1 MECNGSLDEPKPCLY
16 RAITASAS
24 IIETKRIATD
34 GFYC

>member
-16 RAITASAS
+16 RAITAS